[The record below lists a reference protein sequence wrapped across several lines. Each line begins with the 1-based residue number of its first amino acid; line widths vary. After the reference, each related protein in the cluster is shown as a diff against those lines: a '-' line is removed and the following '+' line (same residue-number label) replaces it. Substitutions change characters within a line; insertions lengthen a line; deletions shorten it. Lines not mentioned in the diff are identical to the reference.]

1 MIIVDS
7 SVWIAYLSRRSA
19 ASLRPI
25 ERARLRELL
34 TAEEGQTI
42 LMHPFVMGELALGG
56 LTSETKALLDGLTP
70 ATVASIDEVL
80 NLIERS
86 LVGRGVG
93 YTDAHLLA
101 SARLMQARLWTLDAR
116 LALAAADLW
125 CGF

>member
-56 LTSETKALLDGLTP
+56 LTSETKALVDGLTP

>member
-56 LTSETKALLDGLTP
+56 LTSEKKALLDGLTP